1 MKIVSELESKEASSV
16 KFVKE
21 LLSSDL
27 SGKLAYIKSNF
38 VVVSKTIARL
48 EAVGVDM
55 NDALDIVKSAE
66 RVVEQARG
74 KVAEHVKKNSRKY
87 WSEIMCF

>member
-1 MKIVSELESKEASSV
+1 MYYCENYSTIEKIVSELESNEASSV

-38 VVVSKTIARL
+38 VVVSKTIASL
-48 EAVGVDM
+48 EAVGVEM

-66 RVVEQARG
+66 LAVE
-74 KVAEHVKKNSRKY
+74 
-87 WSEIMCF
+87 